1 MPSLYAHHRFGTQL
15 LPRLPADI
23 RGTITRHKV
32 MFDAGLQGP
41 DFFFFHKPGG
51 QSAVRQLGSTFHRQ
65 SGAAFF
71 TRACRGLRI
80 DSDEEVLA
88 YLYGLLGHYCLDSVC
103 HPYVHAQSGGD
114 SWRHNAMESEFD
126 RFLLSQDG
134 CSRPHAHRRSRYL
147 KLTRAQC
154 KLISPFYAP
163 ATAQEIFE
171 AASAMV
177 RVTDLLTSGSGL
189 YRLAAK
195 GVLRALGPEKTSLL
209 IPAKPNGEFADCC
222 GELSA
227 LYDRALD
234 RYPELMDRLRD
245 HLTFREPL
253 GAEFDAIFG

>member
-23 RGTITRHKV
+23 RGTITRHKA

-41 DFFFFHKPGG
+41 DFFFYHKPGG
-51 QSAVRQLGSTFHRQ
+51 QSAIRQLGSVFHRQ
-65 SGAAFF
+65 SGTEFF

-103 HPYVHAQSGGD
+103 HPYIHARSGGD
-114 SWRHNAMESEFD
+114 SRRHNAMESEFD

-134 CSRPHAHRRSRYL
+134 CARPHAHRRSRYL

-154 KLISPFYAP
+154 GRISPFYAP
-163 ATAQEIFE
+163 AAGQDIHE
-171 AASAMV
+171 AVSSMA
-177 RVTDLLTSGSGL
+177 RVTDLLTSGSSL

-195 GVLRALGPEKTSLL
+195 GVLHCLGTEKLGLL
-209 IPAKPNGEFADCC
+209 MPAKSDEEFADSSR
-222 GELSA
+222 ELSA

-253 GAEFDAIFG
+253 GEAFDAIFG